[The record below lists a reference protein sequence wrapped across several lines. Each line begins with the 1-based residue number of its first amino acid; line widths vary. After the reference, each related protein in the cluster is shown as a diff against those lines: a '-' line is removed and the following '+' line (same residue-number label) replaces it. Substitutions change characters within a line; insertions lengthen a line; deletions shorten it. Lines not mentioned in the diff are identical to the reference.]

1 MLFVSGRGLMQRFLF
16 AFPEGRAGTQNYTSS
31 NIPQNIQRAYD
42 ELITK
47 LLGMP
52 KNNAPI
58 KLMHD
63 KESYNIFH
71 DYHDL
76 LQSKMCNGGI
86 FENMKEY
93 ASKHFGKVLKIAG
106 LLHLC
111 EHTADEPINGQ
122 TALNAVTIGLWAEN
136 QALLAFD
143 GGVGEDKAIKNTKY
157 IISRLK
163 SSGSKMMTKRELK
176 HLCRAIHDEAA
187 FDEATELLED
197 MNYMRSE
204 HIETAGRPSVRYY
217 INPFI

>member
-1 MLFVSGRGLMQRFLF
+1 MKGGGVWILQNLFQS
-16 AFPEGRAGTQNYTSS
+16 
-31 NIPQNIQRAYD
+31 YD
-42 ELITK
+42 ELITR
-47 LLGMP
+47 LLKMP
-52 KNNAPI
+52 KNDTPV
-58 KLMHD
+58 KLVHN
-63 KESYNIFH
+63 KESYNILH
-71 DYHDL
+71 DYHDM

-111 EHTADEPINGQ
+111 EHTTEEPINGQ
-122 TALNAVTIGLWAEN
+122 TAMNAINIGLWAEN
-136 QALLAFD
+136 QVLLAFD
-143 GGVGEDKAIKNTKY
+143 GGTVEDEITKNAKY

-163 SSGSKMMTKRELK
+163 LSGNEIMTKRELK
-176 HLCRAIHDEAA
+176 HLCRAIHDDAA

-204 HIETAGRPSVRYY
+204 RIETAGRPSVRYY